1 MLIPKRQLIFY
12 LFTSMLIYP
21 ASSIAAIFLILQES
35 KPVGNEGQGLITL
48 LLSSV
53 GIEPPTALNPC
64 YKKRLLYNHKPSSS
78 ALTSLEVQRPEL
90 F

>member
-21 ASSIAAIFLILQES
+21 ASSIAAIFFLYYRNP

-48 LLSSV
+48 LLSERWDR
-53 GIEPPTALNPC
+53 GHQ
-64 YKKRLLYNHKPSSS
+64 RL
-78 ALTSLEVQRPEL
+78 
-90 F
+90 